1 MKITFWGVLGS
12 YGRWQPAQPSLK
24 STDNNNHNTSNLHE
38 PLNIGGH
45 TSCILIEKTTP
56 SDSDS
61 DNETSKTPFL
71 ILDAGSGL
79 IPLGK
84 QLCANQKQDND
95 SKQGS
100 DSKTDCHLLITHP
113 HLDHV
118 SGIPFFAGLWKKN
131 YHLHFYQSPHTHHLE
146 SVLKDHL
153 ICPPLFPLTLD
164 QVPSQLSFHTIED
177 SKSVA
182 LSDDF
187 SASTLPLHHPGGACG
202 YCIHSSTKK
211 LVYITDHEHSLLS
224 DEKQSSLKAAC
235 QNADL
240 IIFDTMYDEH
250 DLKSH
255 QGWGHSSWR
264 EACDFARAVNAKRL
278 ALFHLNPD
286 YSDEQLLDIEQRAKD
301 VFQGAFLARE
311 RQSVVL

>member
-1 MKITFWGVLGS
+1 MTMKITFWGVLGS

-113 HLDHV
+113 HLDHEYPDDKIYV
-118 SGIPFFAGLWKKN
+118 MRKITEELELGTDVGSDYYPIMSKIFLIRIP
-131 YHLHFYQSPHTHHLE
+131 
-146 SVLKDHL
+146 
-153 ICPPLFPLTLD
+153 
-164 QVPSQLSFHTIED
+164 
-177 SKSVA
+177 
-182 LSDDF
+182 
-187 SASTLPLHHPGGACG
+187 
-202 YCIHSSTKK
+202 
-211 LVYITDHEHSLLS
+211 
-224 DEKQSSLKAAC
+224 
-235 QNADL
+235 
-240 IIFDTMYDEH
+240 
-250 DLKSH
+250 
-255 QGWGHSSWR
+255 
-264 EACDFARAVNAKRL
+264 
-278 ALFHLNPD
+278 
-286 YSDEQLLDIEQRAKD
+286 
-301 VFQGAFLARE
+301 ARE
-311 RQSVVL
+311 